1 MLLLIMGFGERN
13 FLETC
18 YVRIQSRRITKSA
31 RLEKNTEI
39 IKSSCQPITTTSANH
54 VPKYYICPL
63 SLNALN
69 DVDSTI
75 SLSSLFQCTT
85 TLSEKTF
92 FPISNLNLLWHNLSS
107 LPLVLLQVL
116 ILNLNPTEQTQPECP
131 RGWHGAVLGGVRLG
145 VRFCFFFLASS
156 SISDVKHFKF
166 GFLMY
171 TYRNLPFISL
181 ASEYW

>member
-92 FPISNLNLLWHNLSS
+92 FPNIQREPPLTQLKFITSCPIASLYLKFKSN
-107 LPLVLLQVL
+107 
-116 ILNLNPTEQTQPECP
+116 
-131 RGWHGAVLGGVRLG
+131 
-145 VRFCFFFLASS
+145 
-156 SISDVKHFKF
+156 
-166 GFLMY
+166 
-171 TYRNLPFISL
+171 
-181 ASEYW
+181 